1 MQTPSLGVLR
11 KQYGERQM
19 EAYIKIWLIELNEL
33 LNVARPLKEAQ
44 IDEIAYLIL
53 SEYNNITIADINIIF
68 RKAKLG
74 EYGEL
79 YESLSMDKI
88 LKWFSEYFN
97 DRCNVAGEMS
107 RTEYDKIKYQE
118 EKTYGNVK
126 RGGDG
131 GFEDFKK
138 QYQIDELK
146 KKYNAEQ
153 EAKQKTK
160 PRQKK

>member
-1 MQTPSLGVLR
+1 
-11 KQYGERQM
+11 M
-19 EAYIKIWLIELNEL
+19 EAYVKLWLIELNEL
-33 LNVARPLKEAQ
+33 LNATRPLTEAQ
-44 IDEIAYLIL
+44 IDETAYLIL

-74 EYGEL
+74 EYGDL
-79 YESLSMDKI
+79 YGTLSIDKI
-88 LKWFSEYFN
+88 LKWFGEYFN
-97 DRCNVAGEMS
+97 ERGNVAGEMS
-107 RTEYDKIKYQE
+107 RAEHDKIKYQE
-118 EKTYGNVK
+118 EKLYGNA

-131 GFEDFKK
+131 VFEEFKK

-153 EAKQKTK
+153 EAKQKAK